1 MITAYIVDDEAHA
14 IQILTRYVEQ
24 TPGLSLMG
32 ATDNPLQAL
41 QLISSGQVRPQLVF
55 VDVDMPLLSGIEL
68 ADFLS
73 PYASIVFTTAYEEF
87 ALQAFDKNAVDYL
100 LKPITYERF
109 LKTVQRIQAA
119 PPVGSARQEEDYFFI
134 KSDVKG
140 RIMRLDLQDV
150 LYVEALQN
158 YIRIHTMQGKHITY
172 LTMKEMEAYL
182 PQARFLRVQKSFI
195 VNTSR
200 VKAVEG
206 HQLLLDNEEVLP
218 LGANYRAAFLEKVNA
233 KLWKSKRLP

>member
-24 TPGLSLMG
+24 TPGLSLVG

-87 ALQAFDKNAVDYL
+87 ALQAFDRNAVDYL

-109 LKTVQRIQAA
+109 LKTVQRIQTNTLVGAA
-119 PPVGSARQEEDYFFI
+119 QQEDYFFI

-158 YIRIHTMQGKHITY
+158 YIRIHTMHEKHITY

-182 PQARFLRVQKSFI
+182 PQERFLRVQKSFI

-206 HQLLLDNEEVLP
+206 HQLILDNDDVLP

-233 KLWKSKRLP
+233 RLWKSKRLP